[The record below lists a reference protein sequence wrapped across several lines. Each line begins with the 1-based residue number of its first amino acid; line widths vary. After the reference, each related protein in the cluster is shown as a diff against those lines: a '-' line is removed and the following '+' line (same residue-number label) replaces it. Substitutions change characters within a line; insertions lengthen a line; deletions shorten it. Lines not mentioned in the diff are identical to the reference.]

1 MERNQVIIKSGIL
14 WRYSSWLLCYIID
27 PARSTTMHELQW
39 IQFFFIHI
47 LANESPITAKIRRKP
62 TIKVTVNTKK
72 TNELNNTMSENSS
85 DTLLWAILV
94 PTVLVIVLLTSGIVI
109 LVIYIKKGKKREG
122 QENLISETL
131 SLEVT
136 S

>member
-1 MERNQVIIKSGIL
+1 
-14 WRYSSWLLCYIID
+14 
-27 PARSTTMHELQW
+27 
-39 IQFFFIHI
+39 
-47 LANESPITAKIRRKP
+47 
-62 TIKVTVNTKK
+62 
-72 TNELNNTMSENSS
+72 MSENSS

>member
-1 MERNQVIIKSGIL
+1 MNYNE
-14 WRYSSWLLCYIID
+14 YC
-27 PARSTTMHELQW
+27 
-39 IQFFFIHI
+39 FFYTY

-72 TNELNNTMSENSS
+72 TNELNNTTSENSS

-94 PTVLVIVLLTSGIVI
+94 PTALVIVLLTFGIAI

>member
-1 MERNQVIIKSGIL
+1 
-14 WRYSSWLLCYIID
+14 
-27 PARSTTMHELQW
+27 
-39 IQFFFIHI
+39 
-47 LANESPITAKIRRKP
+47 
-62 TIKVTVNTKK
+62 
-72 TNELNNTMSENSS
+72 MSENSS

-94 PTVLVIVLLTSGIVI
+94 PSVLVIVLLTFGIVI
-109 LVIYIKKGKKREG
+109 LVMYIKKGKKREG

>member
-1 MERNQVIIKSGIL
+1 
-14 WRYSSWLLCYIID
+14 
-27 PARSTTMHELQW
+27 
-39 IQFFFIHI
+39 
-47 LANESPITAKIRRKP
+47 
-62 TIKVTVNTKK
+62 
-72 TNELNNTMSENSS
+72 MSENSS

-94 PTVLVIVLLTSGIVI
+94 PSVLVIVLLTSGIVI